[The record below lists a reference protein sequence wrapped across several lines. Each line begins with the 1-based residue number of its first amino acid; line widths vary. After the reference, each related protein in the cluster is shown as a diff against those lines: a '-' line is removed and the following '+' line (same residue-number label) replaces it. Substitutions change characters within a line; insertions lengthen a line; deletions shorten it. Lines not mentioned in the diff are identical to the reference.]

1 MSFLATI
8 KIPFVRKT
16 YSSFEFFEKKRKK
29 FPAGFL
35 LLKAF
40 GGYFWVTNSPE
51 RQKIAKN
58 RQKIDFFKNLPNVTP
73 NVWGGKEPHFKS
85 FAGL

>member
-1 MSFLATI
+1 MFL
-8 KIPFVRKT
+8 KKT
-16 YSSFEFFEKKRKK
+16 EKK

-35 LLKAF
+35 LLGVLLGVLLGKVGW
-40 GGYFWVTNSPE
+40 GGVQKSPKIVKKSIFFLNS
-51 RQKIAKN
+51 QK
-58 RQKIDFFKNLPNVTP
+58 VTP